1 MDGKGNVVM
10 VHDMSLPGGE
20 RVNSQ
25 QFSIGE
31 SLNFVSHD
39 LRSPLVSILALVEQ
53 ASRPDSLQRIKLYT
67 ERALAY
73 TEGFLQLARAQS
85 EHFAL
90 YECDMHAIANN
101 AREHV
106 FELAARKQITLQMKH
121 CKQAAWVLGNA
132 DLLERILINL
142 LDNAIKYS
150 PEGAVVETRLA
161 VANDR
166 ILLFVTDP
174 GIGIPA
180 KDIPTLFE
188 QFRRGSSRDSL
199 AQKGAGLGLRFVAV
213 TLQRH
218 HGTVR
223 VNSAL
228 GRGSEFVLS
237 LPCME
242 LSNDCD
248 CCPLN

>member
-1 MDGKGNVVM
+1 MNGKGNM
-10 VHDMSLPGGE
+10 VALQDMCLPGGM
-20 RVNSQ
+20 RINGQ

-85 EHFAL
+85 EEVAL
-90 YECDMHAIANN
+90 YECDMHAIVDN
-101 AREHV
+101 ACEHV
-106 FELAARKQITLQMKH
+106 FELAARKQITLQTRH
-121 CKQAAWVLGNA
+121 CTQATGVWGNA

-161 VANDR
+161 VADDK
-166 ILLFVTDP
+166 ILLSVKDH

-180 KDIPTLFE
+180 NDIPTLFE
-188 QFRRGSSRDSL
+188 QFRRGSSRDSR
-199 AQKGAGLGLRFVAV
+199 AQTGAGLGLRFVAV
-213 TLQRH
+213 TAQRH
-218 HGTVR
+218 NGAVQ
-223 VNSAL
+223 VSSMP
-228 GRGSEFVLS
+228 GCGSEFMLS

-242 LSNDCD
+242 LTNNCARRH
-248 CCPLN
+248 LN